1 MHANFYAKMMNMWGK
16 MKSWKVSEV
25 TPLCPKLPPF
35 AITFFPEFFQW
46 GRMGKEI
53 FTAFCDSR
61 SLPPINSVQHYYRW
75 TSAFLAEFLT
85 DHGLLL
91 WVLFM
96 CQLRVEAILLSW
108 SELLLH
114 TKKALSEWNPDE
126 YLVDGTQIRRFKGCY
141 KNGKCVWCYPWWVQ
155 NGKNCWIRPVL
166 HANIHYVKCTQHLS
180 AFDSWWCK
188 FAVHLIL
195 F

>member
-126 YLVDGTQIRRFKGCY
+126 YLVDGTQIRRFKNRKMCLMLSMMSSEWKTIGSGQCF
-141 KNGKCVWCYPWWVQ
+141 
-155 NGKNCWIRPVL
+155 
-166 HANIHYVKCTQHLS
+166 TQI
-180 AFDSWWCK
+180 F
-188 FAVHLIL
+188 IT
-195 F
+195 